1 MSLFNNTEFKL
12 PIFFQFRKGW
22 FRSGSL
28 MTRLL
33 AGIIPPV
40 VIILIGAGYIIL
52 YYLSDFLPFYRC
64 CLQTFR
70 LWCLH
75 MRLKAFLNDA
85 GRT

>member
-52 YYLSDFLPFYRC
+52 PI
-64 CLQTFR
+64 
-70 LWCLH
+70 
-75 MRLKAFLNDA
+75 
-85 GRT
+85 